1 MEVHEFIN
9 QDLIKMNLLSQDK
22 DSVIEEMIDI
32 MVENG
37 IVTDKE
43 EVVKKAMERE
53 AKGTTGVGKGV
64 AIPHVK
70 SEAVERPAVAFGR
83 STEGIDYDSMDE
95 KPSYLFFLI
104 TVPEESHDEHL
115 QLLAKLSRN
124 LVHDEFRDSLL
135 EAESDEEVM
144 DILNYI

>member
-9 QDLIKMNLLSQDK
+9 QDLIKMNLVSQDK

-70 SEAVERPAVAFGR
+70 SEEVERPAVAFGR
-83 STEGIDYDSMDE
+83 SAEGIDYGSMDE

-144 DILNYI
+144 DILNNI

>member
-9 QDLIKMNLLSQDK
+9 QNLIKMDLQSTDK
-22 DSVIEEMIDI
+22 DSVIKEMIDI
-32 MVENG
+32 MVAND

-70 SEAVERPAVAFGR
+70 SDAVEKPAVAFGR
-83 STEGIDYDSMDE
+83 SSEGIDYGSMDE

-115 QLLAKLSRN
+115 QLLAQLSRN
-124 LVHDEFRDSLL
+124 LVHDDFRQSLL
-135 EAESDEEVM
+135 DAESSKEVM
-144 DILNYI
+144 NILNNI

>member
-1 MEVHEFIN
+1 MDVHEFIN
-9 QDLIKMNLLSQDK
+9 KELIKMNLKSTDK
-22 DSVIEEMIDI
+22 DSVIKEMIDI

-70 SEAVERPAVAFGR
+70 SDAVEKPAVAFGR
-83 STEGIDYDSMDE
+83 SSEGIDYGSMDE

-115 QLLAKLSRN
+115 QLLAQLSRN
-124 LVHDEFRDSLL
+124 LVHDDFRQSLL
-135 EAESDEEVM
+135 DAENSTEVM
-144 DILNYI
+144 DILNDI

>member
-1 MEVHEFIN
+1 M
-9 QDLIKMNLLSQDK
+9 DLQSTDK
-22 DSVIEEMIDI
+22 DSVIKEMIDI
-32 MVENG
+32 MVAND

-70 SEAVERPAVAFGR
+70 SDAVEKPAVAFGR
-83 STEGIDYDSMDE
+83 SSEGIDYGSMDE

-115 QLLAKLSRN
+115 QLLAQLSRN
-124 LVHDEFRDSLL
+124 LVHDDFRQSLL
-135 EAESDEEVM
+135 DAESSKEVM
-144 DILNYI
+144 DILNNI